1 MGLFSRRKPA
11 ATDAPTDR
19 GAREAT
25 LAHLKDFVA
34 TRVGV
39 EAYVEPQTNST
50 PTTMMLVA
58 TDGEWTRRRVP
69 DPKTAWELA
78 RDMGIPVY
86 DVQRTGYP
94 QRVRDWNS
102 RQRLARKRKHVL
114 VQVGIAAWMLRRS
127 VAVAFERA
135 QRGGRSSIVHR
146 RLRQTRT
153 LAPPVTGTK
162 S

>member
-19 GAREAT
+19 AAREAT

-50 PTTMMLVA
+50 PTTVMLVA

-78 RDMGIPVY
+78 REMEIPVY

-102 RQRLARKRKHVL
+102 RQRLAHKRKH
-114 VQVGIAAWMLRRS
+114 A
-127 VAVAFERA
+127 
-135 QRGGRSSIVHR
+135 
-146 RLRQTRT
+146 
-153 LAPPVTGTK
+153 
-162 S
+162 

>member
-11 ATDAPTDR
+11 AANDAPTDR
-19 GAREAT
+19 DAREAT
-25 LAHLKDFVA
+25 IAHLKDFVA

-39 EAYVEPQTNST
+39 EAYVEPQTHDT

-69 DPKTAWELA
+69 DPKTAWQLA
-78 RDMGIPVY
+78 RDMAIPVY

-102 RQRLARKRKHVL
+102 RQRLASKRKY
-114 VQVGIAAWMLRRS
+114 G
-127 VAVAFERA
+127 
-135 QRGGRSSIVHR
+135 
-146 RLRQTRT
+146 
-153 LAPPVTGTK
+153 
-162 S
+162 